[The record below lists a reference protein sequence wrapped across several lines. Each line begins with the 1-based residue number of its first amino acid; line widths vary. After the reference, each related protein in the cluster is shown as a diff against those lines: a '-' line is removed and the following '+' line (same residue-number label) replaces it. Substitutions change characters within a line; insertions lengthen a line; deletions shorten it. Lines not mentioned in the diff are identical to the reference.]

1 MIVLSCLMYIINK
14 GKVNKKGNKRN
25 CFWLVESVR
34 NGDKTNLRNILYLG
48 NIDIT
53 EKERVTL
60 GKLIER
66 KIKKMPSI
74 CKFSKKLETLSDA
87 AVLKYDLKWNTPSEI
102 SEEKE
107 KAEYVELDLNSLD
120 HSQSRTAGS
129 ETIALEF
136 WKRLDFS
143 HVFTKCGFRPE
154 QIDLA
159 KAVILGRLISPGSEL
174 HTYDWLKRETILP
187 EFLPSMKD
195 SIPFNALYEIGDQ
208 IYSNKSTIEYLLR
221 HNLKKLYPQK
231 DKIFLYDLTNTYM
244 EGRKVN
250 STLCKRGK
258 SKEKRTDCPLVTLAL
273 VVDQD
278 GFPVYSKIYRGN
290 QSEPATLPEILA
302 KVYENQDNLLT
313 ELMKPAII
321 MDRGIATKSNIDYLH
336 ENDYSY
342 FVIER
347 RNEVTDYE
355 KEFAEKDEF
364 TFYEVSGK
372 GKIYLREIVDED
384 GTRILV
390 RSSGKKQ
397 KEDAI
402 INRKESRFLEDV
414 EKLIKSNHNGRIKNN
429 DKITVR
435 IGRLKERYGSIANTY
450 KFTLV
455 KNNNNLAQIKEIK
468 ISKSNKTLAKKEHAG
483 CYVIRT
489 DKKDLSAKDIWDFY
503 MNLTKVESSFKALKS
518 ELGTRPLYHQK
529 DSRIE
534 AHIFI
539 SVLAYYLLR
548 SITYEL
554 GKKGYH
560 KSWNGI
566 RDIMRMHI
574 RTTINFCNRD
584 GYNYHVR
591 MTGQPEKDMKELYDL
606 LNIKFKR
613 HKKIRRISNLDCST
627 PKKMNSFI
635 PQ

>member
-1 MIVLSCLMYIINK
+1 MYIINK

-34 NGDKTNLRNILYLG
+34 NGDKTNLRNLLYLG
-48 NIDIT
+48 NIDIA
-53 EKERVTL
+53 ENERATL

-66 KIKKMPSI
+66 KIKKMPLT
-74 CKFSKKLETLSDA
+74 CKFSEKLETMSDA
-87 AVLKYDLKWNTPSEI
+87 AVLKYNLKWNTPSEI
-102 SEEKE
+102 SEKND
-107 KAEYVELDLNSLD
+107 KTEYVELDLNSLD

-129 ETIALEF
+129 EIIALEF
-136 WKRLDFS
+136 WKRLGFS
-143 HVFTKCGFRPE
+143 QVFDKCGLKPE

-174 HTYDWLKRETILP
+174 HTYNWLKRETILP
-187 EFLPSMKD
+187 EFLPSMKK
-195 SIPFNALYEIGDQ
+195 SIPFNALYEIGDM

-221 HNLKKLYPQK
+221 HNLKKLYSQT
-231 DKIFLYDLTNTYM
+231 DIIFLYDLTNTYM

-250 STLCKRGK
+250 SKLCKRGK

-278 GFPVYSKIYRGN
+278 GFPVYSRIYRGN
-290 QSEPATLPEILA
+290 QSEPATLQDILA
-302 KVYENQDNLLT
+302 EVYENQDSLLT
-313 ELMKPAII
+313 EMMKPAII
-321 MDRGIATKSNIDYLH
+321 MDRGIATKSNMAYLH

-355 KEFAEKDEF
+355 KEFADKDKF
-364 TFYEVSGK
+364 TSYEVSGK
-372 GKIYLREIVDED
+372 GEICLRKIVDED
-384 GTRILV
+384 CTRVLV
-390 RSSGKKQ
+390 HSSGKKK

-414 EKLIKSNHNGRIKNN
+414 EKLIKSNKKGSIKNH
-429 DKITVR
+429 DKITLR
-435 IGRLKERYGSIANTY
+435 IGRLTERYGSIASIY

-455 KNNNNLAQIKEIK
+455 KEDNDLARVKEIK
-468 ISKSNKTLAKKEHAG
+468 ISKSKKSLAKKDHAG

-489 DKKDLSAKDIWDFY
+489 DKKDFSAKEIWDFY
-503 MNLTKVESSFKALKS
+503 MNLTKVESSFRALKS
-518 ELGTRPLYHQK
+518 ELGTRPVYHQK

-534 AHIFI
+534 AHLFI

-554 GKKGYH
+554 GKKDYH

-566 RDIMRMHI
+566 RDIMRMHT
-574 RTTINFCNRD
+574 RATINFRNKD

-591 MTGQPEKDMKELYDL
+591 ITGQPEKDMKELYDL

-613 HKKIRRISNLDCST
+613 FIKKRRISSVDCST
-627 PKKMNSFI
+627 LKKMNSFI